1 MKNPYFTN
9 FIWLSVIITVLAA
22 ILLCNCYCCGKYCF
36 EFLPRTENILLGV
49 FSSAILLLFIEFI
62 NYVIDKKKYGF
73 IEGVYYRKAIYQ
85 VNKDRLRGSVILG
98 DITDKEQRRQ
108 KRIDIIEKKGERYS
122 LDTIYH
128 ELIYQ
133 KCADIKYSIS
143 LSYKFQGMYSGTA
156 EYFLHDSDDGRWQDR
171 SIAKTKAAITL
182 NINLGNIMTGVGS
195 YKYINTD
202 DFGKYEFQID
212 DQNTN
217 RIIVYYKNT
226 LPSGLSEGYEI
237 WEKA

>member
-9 FIWLSVIITVLAA
+9 FIWLSVIISVLAV

-85 VNKDRLRGSVILG
+85 VNKDRLRGSE
-98 DITDKEQRRQ
+98 ITAGK
-108 KRIDIIEKKGERYS
+108 IDKGEKYS
-122 LDTIYH
+122 DDSVYH

-133 KCADIKYSIS
+133 RCADIKYSIR
-143 LSYKFQGMYSGTA
+143 LSYKFQGMYTGTA
-156 EYFLHDSDDGRWQDR
+156 EYFLHDSYEGRWQDR

-182 NINLGNIMTGVGS
+182 NINLGNKMTGVGS

-212 DQNTN
+212 DQNSN
-217 RIIVYYKNT
+217 RIIAYYKNT
-226 LPSGLSEGYEI
+226 IPSGLSEGYEI